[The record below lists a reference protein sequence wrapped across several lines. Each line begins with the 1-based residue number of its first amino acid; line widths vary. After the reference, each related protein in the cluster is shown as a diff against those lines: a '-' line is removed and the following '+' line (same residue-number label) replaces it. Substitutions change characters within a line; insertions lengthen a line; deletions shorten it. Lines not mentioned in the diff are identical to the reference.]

1 MRRTAGAGDA
11 EDGACGQRGGVPQLL
26 RSQWIPVGLIVL
38 AVVVDL
44 ITPHD
49 VTSAPLLMAAPVAAA
64 PLLGVRGIIGVGI
77 TAMIV
82 HAVLA
87 RVDGTFGW
95 RAGVANQITLAA
107 VTALAVLIHRTL
119 RRQDARARRAQQV
132 AAVAQRAVLPRP
144 PSRLGNLHVDAR
156 YVPAE
161 SEALIGGDLYIV
173 QSTPYGIRVMVGDVR
188 GKGLGAVS
196 AVSAD
201 LGAFRYAAD
210 EAEDLPRLVNRLER
224 ALLREGGR
232 RGGQQQAE
240 GFTTALIA
248 EFSTDLETVRLIN
261 RGHPPPVL
269 IDARGRATLL
279 ATSEEA
285 PPLGM
290 SDLGAWAAPVD
301 SFAFPAGSTLLCY
314 TDGVTESRDAAGRF
328 YDPVARLPLV
338 LGRRLRSVGHL
349 APGQILDLLIHDVR
363 RHAGG
368 RPQDDQAMLALH
380 RARDGRAPAPPDG
393 PAPAASPAGQPPPGA

>member
-1 MRRTAGAGDA
+1 MYAGTAAGDA
-11 EDGACGQRGGVPQLL
+11 EGRACGQRGGVPQLL
-26 RSQWIPVGLIVL
+26 RTQWIPVGLIVL

-44 ITPHD
+44 VTPHD

-64 PLLGVRGIIGVGI
+64 PLCGVRGIIGVGI
-77 TAMIV
+77 TAMVV
-82 HAVLA
+82 HAFLA

-107 VTALAVLIHRTL
+107 VTALAVLIHRAL
-119 RRQDARARRAQQV
+119 RRQDARARRAQHV

-144 PSRLGNLHVDAR
+144 PTRLGDLHIDAR

-161 SEALIGGDLYIV
+161 SEALIGGDLYVV

-210 EAEDLPRLVNRLER
+210 EAEDLPQLVARLER

-232 RGGQQQAE
+232 RGGQQQEE

-248 EFSTDLETVRLIN
+248 EFSTDLETVRVVN
-261 RGHPPPVL
+261 RGHPPPL
-269 IDARGRATLL
+269 ILDAEGRASLL
-279 ATSEEA
+279 EASEEA

-290 SDLGAWAAPVD
+290 SDLGVWSSPVD
-301 SFAFPAGSTLLCY
+301 SFPFPAGSTLLCY

-338 LGRRLRSVGHL
+338 LGRRALSGGRVT
-349 APGQILDLLIHDVR
+349 PGQILDALILDVR
-363 RHAGG
+363 RHLGG

-380 RARDGRAPAPPDG
+380 RAHPGPA
-393 PAPAASPAGQPPPGA
+393 PAPAASPA

>member
-1 MRRTAGAGDA
+1 MCRTAVGPGDA
-11 EDGACGQRGGVPQLL
+11 ENGAGGQRGGVSQLL
-26 RSQWIPVGLIVL
+26 RTRWIPVGLIVL

-44 ITPHD
+44 VTPHD

-64 PLLGVRGIIGVGI
+64 PLLGVRGIIVTGLVS
-77 TAMIV
+77 MIV
-82 HAVLA
+82 HAFLA

-95 RAGVANQITLAA
+95 RAGIANQLTLAA
-107 VTALAVLIHRTL
+107 LTALAVLIHRTL
-119 RRQDARARRAQQV
+119 RRQDDSARRARHV

-144 PSRLGNLHVDAR
+144 PSRLGDLHIEAR

-161 SEALIGGDLYIV
+161 SEALIGGDLYVV

-210 EAEDLPRLVNRLER
+210 ESEDLPQLVNRLER

-232 RGGQQQAE
+232 RGGQQQEE

-248 EFSTDLETVRLIN
+248 EFSQDLETVRLVN

-269 IDARGRATLL
+269 MDAQGRATLL
-279 ATSEEA
+279 EASEEA

-290 SDLGAWAAPVD
+290 SDLGAWSSPVD
-301 SFAFPAGSTLLCY
+301 SFPFPAGSTLLCY
-314 TDGVTESRDAAGRF
+314 TDGITESRDATGRF

-338 LGRRLRSVGHL
+338 FVRRARGGRLS
-349 APGQILDLLIHDVR
+349 PGQLLDMLIHDVR
-363 RHAGG
+363 RHVGG
-368 RPQDDQAMLALH
+368 RPQDDQAVLALH
-380 RARDGRAPAPPDG
+380 RAPAGSGPVLPDG
-393 PAPAASPAGQPPPGA
+393 ATAPAASPG

>member
-1 MRRTAGAGDA
+1 MS
-11 EDGACGQRGGVPQLL
+11 QLL
-26 RSQWIPVGLIVL
+26 RTRWIPVGLIVL

-44 ITPHD
+44 ATPHD

-64 PLLGVRGIIGVGI
+64 PLLGVRGIVGVGI

-82 HAVLA
+82 HAFLA

-119 RRQDARARRAQQV
+119 RRQDARARRAQHV

-144 PSRLGNLHVDAR
+144 PSRLGSLHIDAR

-161 SEALIGGDLYIV
+161 SEALIGGDLYVV

-210 EAEDLPRLVNRLER
+210 EAEDLAQLVARLER

-232 RGGQQQAE
+232 RGGQQQEE

-248 EFSTDLETVRLIN
+248 EFSTDLETVRLVN

-269 IDARGRATLL
+269 IDARGGATLL
-279 ATSEEA
+279 GASEEA
-285 PPLGM
+285 PPLGL
-290 SDLGAWAAPVD
+290 SDLGAWSAPVD

-314 TDGVTESRDAAGRF
+314 TDGVTESRNAAGRF

-338 LGRRLRSVGHL
+338 LGRRLRTGARVT
-349 APGQILDLLIHDVR
+349 PGQILDLLIHDVH
-363 RHAGG
+363 RHADG

-380 RARDGRAPAPPDG
+380 RFRDGHGHAPAVPP
-393 PAPAASPAGQPPPGA
+393 A

>member
-1 MRRTAGAGDA
+1 M
-11 EDGACGQRGGVPQLL
+11 PQLL
-26 RSQWIPVGLIVL
+26 RTQWIPVGLIAL

-44 ITPHD
+44 VTPHD
-49 VTSAPLLMAAPVAAA
+49 VTSAPLLVAVPVAAA
-64 PLLGVRGIIGVGI
+64 PLLGVRGIIGVGL
-77 TAMIV
+77 TAMAV
-82 HAVLA
+82 HAVL
-87 RVDGTFGW
+87 VWPDGTFGW
-95 RAGVANQITLAA
+95 RAGVADQITLAA

-119 RRQDARARRAQQV
+119 RGQDARARRAQHV

-144 PSRLGNLHVDAR
+144 PTCLGDLRIDAR

-161 SEALIGGDLYIV
+161 SEAMIGGDLYVV

-210 EAEDLPRLVNRLER
+210 EAEDLPQLVTRLER
-224 ALLREGGR
+224 ALLREGDR
-232 RGGQQQAE
+232 RGGEQQQE

-248 EFSTDLETVRLIN
+248 EFSTDLETVRLVN
-261 RGHPPPVL
+261 RGHPPPL
-269 IDARGRATLL
+269 LLDAHGHATLL
-279 ATSEEA
+279 EASEEA

-290 SDLGAWAAPVD
+290 SDLGVWSAPVD
-301 SFAFPAGSTLLCY
+301 SFPFPAGSTLLCY
-314 TDGVTESRDAAGRF
+314 TDGVTESRDASGRF

-338 LGRRLRSVGHL
+338 LGRRARSGTRL
-349 APGQILDLLIHDVR
+349 APGQILDVLIQDVR

-368 RPQDDQAMLALH
+368 RPQDDQAMLALY
-380 RARDGRAPAPPDG
+380 RVPAG
-393 PAPAASPAGQPPPGA
+393 HEPAPAVSPS

>member
-1 MRRTAGAGDA
+1 M
-11 EDGACGQRGGVPQLL
+11 PQLL
-26 RSQWIPVGLIVL
+26 RTHWIPVGLIVL

-44 ITPHD
+44 ATPHD
-49 VTSAPLLMAAPVAAA
+49 VTSAPLLIAAPVAAA
-64 PLLGVRGIIGVGI
+64 PLAGVRGIIAVGV

-82 HAVLA
+82 HAFLA

-107 VTALAVLIHRTL
+107 VTALAVLIHRML
-119 RRQDARARRAQQV
+119 RRQDSRARRAQYV
-132 AAVAQRAVLPRP
+132 AAVAQRALLPRP
-144 PSRLGNLHVDAR
+144 PAYLGDLRVGAR

-161 SEALIGGDLYIV
+161 SEALIGGDLYVV
-173 QSTPYGIRVMVGDVR
+173 QNTPYGIRAMVADVR

-210 EAEDLPRLVNRLER
+210 EAEDLPQLVRRLEW
-224 ALLREGGR
+224 ALQREGGR
-232 RGGQQQAE
+232 RGGTQREE

-248 EFSTDLETVRLIN
+248 EFSEDLGTVRLVN

-269 IDARGRATLL
+269 IDTRGGATLL
-279 ATSEEA
+279 ETSEES

-290 SDLGAWAAPVD
+290 SDLGAWHTPVD

-328 YDPVARLPLV
+328 YDPVGRLPHL
-338 LGRRLRSVGHL
+338 LGRRLASGARL
-349 APGQILDLLIHDVR
+349 TPGQILDLLIQDVA
-363 RHAGG
+363 RHSGG
-368 RPQDDQAMLALH
+368 RPHDDQAMLALH
-380 RARDGRAPAPPDG
+380 RVRAGPVRARRG
-393 PAPAASPAGQPPPGA
+393 PAIPPV

>member
-1 MRRTAGAGDA
+1 M
-11 EDGACGQRGGVPQLL
+11 PQLT
-26 RSQWIPVGLIVL
+26 RTQWIPVGLIVL

-44 ITPHD
+44 VTPHD
-49 VTSAPLLMAAPVAAA
+49 VTSAPLLIAAPVAAA
-64 PLLGVRGIIGVGI
+64 PLCGIRAIIGVGL
-77 TAMIV
+77 TAMVV
-82 HAVLA
+82 HAFLA
-87 RVDGTFGW
+87 RIDGTFGW

-119 RRQDARARRAQQV
+119 RRQDARARRAQHV

-144 PSRLGNLHVDAR
+144 PSRLGDLHIDAR

-161 SEALIGGDLYIV
+161 SEAMIGGDLYVV

-210 EAEDLPRLVNRLER
+210 EAEDLPQLVARLER

-232 RGGQQQAE
+232 RGGQQQTE

-248 EFSTDLETVRLIN
+248 EFSTDLETVSLVN

-269 IDARGRATLL
+269 LDAQGRTTLL
-279 ATSEEA
+279 EASEES

-290 SDLGAWAAPVD
+290 SDLGTWSTPVD
-301 SFAFPAGSTLLCY
+301 SFPFPAGSTLLCF
-314 TDGVTESRDAAGRF
+314 TDGVTESRDAGGRF

-338 LGRRLRSVGHL
+338 LGRRARSGGRL
-349 APGQILDLLIHDVR
+349 TPGQILDTLIQDVR
-363 RHAGG
+363 RHVGG
-368 RPQDDQAMLALH
+368 RPQDDQAMLALY
-380 RARDGRAPAPPDG
+380 RAR
-393 PAPAASPAGQPPPGA
+393 PAASPG

>member
-1 MRRTAGAGDA
+1 M
-11 EDGACGQRGGVPQLL
+11 PQLL
-26 RSQWIPVGLIVL
+26 RTQWIPVGLIVL

-44 ITPHD
+44 VTPHD

-64 PLLGVRGIIGVGI
+64 PLCGIRAIIGIGL
-77 TAMIV
+77 TAMVV
-82 HAVLA
+82 HALLA
-87 RVDGTFGW
+87 RLDGTFGW
-95 RAGVANQITLAA
+95 RAGIANQITLAA

-119 RRQDARARRAQQV
+119 RRQDARARRAQHV

-144 PSRLGNLHVDAR
+144 PSRLGDLHIDAR

-161 SEALIGGDLYIV
+161 SEALIGGDLYVV

-210 EAEDLPRLVNRLER
+210 EAEDLPQLVARLER

-232 RGGQQQAE
+232 RGGQQQSE

-248 EFSTDLETVRLIN
+248 EFSEDLETVRLVN
-261 RGHPPPVL
+261 RGHPPPVIL
-269 IDARGRATLL
+269 DARGRTTLL
-279 ATSEEA
+279 EASEEA

-290 SDLGAWAAPVD
+290 SDLGAWSSPVD
-301 SFAFPAGSTLLCY
+301 SFPFPAGSTLLCF

-338 LGRRLRSVGHL
+338 LGGRARSGARLT
-349 APGQILDLLIHDVR
+349 PGQILDTLIQDVR
-363 RHAGG
+363 RHVGG

-380 RARDGRAPAPPDG
+380 RSRAGDG
-393 PAPAASPAGQPPPGA
+393 PAPRAGAGPPG

>member
-1 MRRTAGAGDA
+1 MYAVPGKPGDA
-11 EDGACGQRGGVPQLL
+11 ECRACGQRGGVPQLL
-26 RSQWIPVGLIVL
+26 RTQWIPVGLIVL

-44 ITPHD
+44 ATPHD

-64 PLLGVRGIIGVGI
+64 PLCGVRGIIGVGL
-77 TAMIV
+77 TAMVV
-82 HAVLA
+82 HAFLA
-87 RVDGTFGW
+87 RLDGTFGW
-95 RAGVANQITLAA
+95 RAGVANQLTLAA

-119 RRQDARARRAQQV
+119 RRQDARARRAQHV

-144 PSRLGNLHVDAR
+144 PSRLGDLHIDAR

-161 SEALIGGDLYIV
+161 SEALIGGDLYVV
-173 QSTPYGIRVMVGDVR
+173 QNTPYGIRMMVGDVR

-210 EAEDLPRLVNRLER
+210 EAEDLAQLVTRLER

-232 RGGQQQAE
+232 RGGQQQEE

-248 EFSTDLETVRLIN
+248 EFSTDLETVRLVN

-269 IDARGRATLL
+269 LDGQGRATLL
-279 ATSEEA
+279 EASEEA

-290 SDLGAWAAPVD
+290 SDLGAWSAPVD
-301 SFAFPAGSTLLCY
+301 SFSFPAGSTLLCY
-314 TDGVTESRDAAGRF
+314 TDGVTESRDATGGF
-328 YDPVARLPLV
+328 YDPVARLPHV
-338 LGRRLRSVGHL
+338 LGRRPPECGRLV
-349 APGQILDLLIHDVR
+349 PGQILDLLIQDVR

-380 RARDGRAPAPPDG
+380 RADAGDEPVPTERT
-393 PAPAASPAGQPPPGA
+393 APAASPG

>member
-1 MRRTAGAGDA
+1 M
-11 EDGACGQRGGVPQLL
+11 PQLP
-26 RSQWIPVGLIVL
+26 RTQWIPVGLIVL
-38 AVVVDL
+38 AALLDL
-44 ITPHD
+44 VTPHH
-49 VTSAPLLMAAPVAAA
+49 VTSAPLLMTAPVAAA
-64 PLLGVRGIIGVGI
+64 PLFGVRGIIGVGL
-77 TAMIV
+77 TAMVV
-82 HAVLA
+82 HAFLT
-87 RVDGTFGW
+87 RLDGTFGW
-95 RAGVANQITLAA
+95 RASVANQITLAA

-119 RRQDARARRAQQV
+119 RRQDARARRAQHV

-144 PSRLGNLHVDAR
+144 PSRLGNLHIDAR

-161 SEALIGGDLYIV
+161 SEALIGGDLYVV

-210 EAEDLPRLVNRLER
+210 EAEDLPQLVTRLER

-232 RGGQQQAE
+232 RGGQQQEE

-248 EFSTDLETVRLIN
+248 EFSLDLETVRLVN

-269 IDARGRATLL
+269 IDAQGRAVLL
-279 ATSEEA
+279 EASEEA

-290 SDLGAWAAPVD
+290 SDLGVWSSPVD
-301 SFAFPAGSTLLCY
+301 SFPFPAGSTLLCY
-314 TDGVTESRDAAGRF
+314 TDGVTESRDAAGGF
-328 YDPVARLPLV
+328 YDPVSRLPLV
-338 LGRRLRSVGHL
+338 LGGWARPGGRL
-349 APGQILDLLIHDVR
+349 APGQILDMLIQDVR
-363 RHAGG
+363 RHGGG

-380 RARDGRAPAPPDG
+380 RARAGPGPAPPG
-393 PAPAASPAGQPPPGA
+393 SAAPAAAPG

>member
-1 MRRTAGAGDA
+1 MSQQLRT
-11 EDGACGQRGGVPQLL
+11 R
-26 RSQWIPVGLIVL
+26 WIPVGLIVL
-38 AVVVDL
+38 AVVVD
-44 ITPHD
+44 IVTPHD
-49 VTSAPLLMAAPVAAA
+49 VTSAPLLIAAPVAAA

-77 TAMIV
+77 TAMAV
-82 HAVLA
+82 HALLA
-87 RVDGTFGW
+87 QFNGTFGW
-95 RAGVANQITLAA
+95 RAGVANQLTLAA

-119 RRQDARARRAQQV
+119 RKQDARARRAQHV
-132 AAVAQRAVLPRP
+132 AAVAQRAVLPTP
-144 PSRLGNLHVDAR
+144 PSRLGDLHIDAR

-161 SEALIGGDLYIV
+161 SEALIGGDLYVV

-210 EAEDLPRLVNRLER
+210 ESEDLPQLVTRLER

-232 RGGQQQAE
+232 RGGQQQEE

-248 EFSTDLETVRLIN
+248 EFSTDLGTVRLVN

-269 IDARGRATLL
+269 MDAQGRATLL
-279 ATSEEA
+279 EASEEA

-290 SDLGAWAAPVD
+290 SDLGAWSSPVD
-301 SFAFPAGSTLLCY
+301 TFAFPPGSTLLCY
-314 TDGVTESRDAAGRF
+314 TDGITESRDAAGRF
-328 YDPVARLPLV
+328 YDPVARLPLALV
-338 LGRRLRSVGHL
+338 GRPRSGGGL
-349 APGQILDLLIHDVR
+349 APGQILDTLIQDVR

-368 RPQDDQAMLALH
+368 RPQDDQAMLALY
-380 RARDGRAPAPPDG
+380 RAPAAHG
-393 PAPAASPAGQPPPGA
+393 PAAPRDGTGTAASPG

>member
-1 MRRTAGAGDA
+1 MS
-11 EDGACGQRGGVPQLL
+11 QLL
-26 RSQWIPVGLIVL
+26 RTRWIPVGLIVL
-38 AVVVDL
+38 AVVVDVV
-44 ITPHD
+44 TPHD

-82 HAVLA
+82 HALLA
-87 RVDGTFGW
+87 QVDGTFGW

-144 PSRLGNLHVDAR
+144 PSRLGSLHIDAR

-161 SEALIGGDLYIV
+161 SEALIGGDLYVV
-173 QSTPYGIRVMVGDVR
+173 QNTPYGIRVMVGDVR

-210 EAEDLPRLVNRLER
+210 EAEDLSQLVTRLER

-232 RGGQQQAE
+232 RGGQQQEE

-248 EFSTDLETVRLIN
+248 EFSTDLETVRLVN

-269 IDARGRATLL
+269 IDPQGGATLL
-279 ATSEEA
+279 GASEEA

-290 SDLGAWAAPVD
+290 SDLGAWSAPVD

-314 TDGVTESRDAAGRF
+314 TDGVTESRNAAGRF
-328 YDPVARLPLV
+328 YDPVVRLPLV
-338 LGRRLRSVGHL
+338 LGRRLRTGARVT
-349 APGQILDLLIHDVR
+349 PGQILDLLIQDVH
-363 RHAGG
+363 RHADG

-380 RARDGRAPAPPDG
+380 RSRDDPEPVAAAPP
-393 PAPAASPAGQPPPGA
+393 AA

>member
-1 MRRTAGAGDA
+1 M
-11 EDGACGQRGGVPQLL
+11 PQLP
-26 RSQWIPVGLIVL
+26 RTQWIPVGLIVL

-44 ITPHD
+44 VTPHD

-64 PLLGVRGIIGVGI
+64 PLSGVRGIVGVGL
-77 TAMIV
+77 TAMVV
-82 HAVLA
+82 HAFLA
-87 RVDGTFGW
+87 RLDGTFGW

-119 RRQDARARRAQQV
+119 RSRDARARRAQHV

-144 PSRLGNLHVDAR
+144 PSRLGDLHIDAR

-161 SEALIGGDLYIV
+161 SEALIGGDLYVV
-173 QSTPYGIRVMVGDVR
+173 QSTPYGVRVMVGDVR

-210 EAEDLPRLVNRLER
+210 ESEDLPQLVARLER

-232 RGGQQQAE
+232 RGGQQQEE

-248 EFSTDLETVRLIN
+248 EFSTDLETVRLVN

-269 IDARGRATLL
+269 LDAQGRATLL
-279 ATSEEA
+279 QASEEA

-290 SDLGAWAAPVD
+290 SDLGTWSAPVD
-301 SFAFPAGSTLLCY
+301 SFPFPAGSTLLLL
-314 TDGVTESRDAAGRF
+314 TDGVTESRDATGRF
-328 YDPVARLPLV
+328 YDPVARLPLAFA
-338 LGRRLRSVGHL
+338 GRTRSDGRPT
-349 APGQILDLLIHDVR
+349 PGQILDTLIQDVR

-380 RARDGRAPAPPDG
+380 RAGAGQGSAALDGTT
-393 PAPAASPAGQPPPGA
+393 PAAPSTRPAGPGPFATRRAGHDPVGDGET

>member
-1 MRRTAGAGDA
+1 M
-11 EDGACGQRGGVPQLL
+11 
-26 RSQWIPVGLIVL
+26 L
-38 AVVVDL
+38 AVVVDVV
-44 ITPHD
+44 TPHD

-82 HAVLA
+82 HALLA
-87 RVDGTFGW
+87 QVDGTFGW

-144 PSRLGNLHVDAR
+144 PSRLGSLHIDAR

-161 SEALIGGDLYIV
+161 SEALIGGDLYVV
-173 QSTPYGIRVMVGDVR
+173 QNTPYGIRVMVGDVR

-210 EAEDLPRLVNRLER
+210 EAEDLSQLVTRLER

-232 RGGQQQAE
+232 RGGQQQEE

-248 EFSTDLETVRLIN
+248 EFSTDLETVRLVN

-269 IDARGRATLL
+269 IDPQGGATLL
-279 ATSEEA
+279 GASEEA

-290 SDLGAWAAPVD
+290 SDLGAWSAPVD

-314 TDGVTESRDAAGRF
+314 TDGVTESRNAAGRF
-328 YDPVARLPLV
+328 YDPVVRLPLV
-338 LGRRLRSVGHL
+338 LGRRLRTGARVT
-349 APGQILDLLIHDVR
+349 PGQILDLLIQDVH
-363 RHAGG
+363 RHADG

-380 RARDGRAPAPPDG
+380 RSRDDPEPVAAAPP
-393 PAPAASPAGQPPPGA
+393 AA